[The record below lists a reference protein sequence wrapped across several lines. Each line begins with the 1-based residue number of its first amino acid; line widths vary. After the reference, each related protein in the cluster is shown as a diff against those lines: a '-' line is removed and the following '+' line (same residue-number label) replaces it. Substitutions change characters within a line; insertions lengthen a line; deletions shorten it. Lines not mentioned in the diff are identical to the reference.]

1 MAFKIMNFCLIMS
14 ARGRQYNVI
23 KNDYVY
29 VKQTDYVNAYV
40 FNVGNKLIII
50 ESYMRITGYL

>member
-1 MAFKIMNFCLIMS
+1 MNFCLIMS
-14 ARGRQYNVI
+14 ARGRQYNVN

-50 ESYMRITGYL
+50 ESYMHITGYL